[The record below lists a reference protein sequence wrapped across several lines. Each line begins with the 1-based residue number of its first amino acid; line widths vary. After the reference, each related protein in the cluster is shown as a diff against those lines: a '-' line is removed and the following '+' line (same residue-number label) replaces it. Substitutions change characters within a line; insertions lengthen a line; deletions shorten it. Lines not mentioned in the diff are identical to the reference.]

1 MERDR
6 LDRKIRSVLLVDP
19 TRPESGFVTEFRSG
33 RRHYACRAFSL
44 NDRRPKSGDAPVVAL
59 LFERREPL
67 GFYASRVAFHFRLT
81 QREQETL
88 KYVMQ
93 GLTNKEIAN
102 QMGISPNRAG
112 GPNIPFANDGRV
124 AACIAHTPGRPTH
137 VLLSDGEAEHIPGCN
152 MAFRRDCL
160 QAVGGFD
167 TQFRVAGDDVDIC
180 WRIRQSGGKLGF
192 SPAAIVW
199 HHCRSTLSAFWKQ
212 QVGYGKAEA
221 MLEGK

>member
-1 MERDR
+1 MGSDKRGNSFGSRISLFGTEGSEVGLLLLGFGLRPLYLNPASLRILVYPETAKAVMERDR

-81 QREQETL
+81 QREQETR

-102 QMGISPNRAG
+102 QMGISPNTVKAFLKLIMTKMG
-112 GPNIPFANDGRV
+112 V
-124 AACIAHTPGRPTH
+124 PTR
-137 VLLSDGEAEHIPGCN
+137 S
-152 MAFRRDCL
+152 
-160 QAVGGFD
+160 
-167 TQFRVAGDDVDIC
+167 
-180 WRIRQSGGKLGF
+180 
-192 SPAAIVW
+192 AIV
-199 HHCRSTLSAFWKQ
+199 
-212 QVGYGKAEA
+212 GKAIA
-221 MLEGK
+221 A

>member
-1 MERDR
+1 MGSDKRGNSFGSSRSLFGTEGSEVGLLLLGFALKPLYLNPASLRILVYPETAKAVMERDR

-102 QMGISPNRAG
+102 QMGISPNTVKAFLKLIMTKMG
-112 GPNIPFANDGRV
+112 V
-124 AACIAHTPGRPTH
+124 PTR
-137 VLLSDGEAEHIPGCN
+137 S
-152 MAFRRDCL
+152 
-160 QAVGGFD
+160 
-167 TQFRVAGDDVDIC
+167 
-180 WRIRQSGGKLGF
+180 
-192 SPAAIVW
+192 AIV
-199 HHCRSTLSAFWKQ
+199 
-212 QVGYGKAEA
+212 GKAIA
-221 MLEGK
+221 A

>member
-19 TRPESGFVTEFRSG
+19 TRPELGFVTEFRSG

-102 QMGISPNRAG
+102 QMGISPNTVKAFLKLIMTKMG
-112 GPNIPFANDGRV
+112 V
-124 AACIAHTPGRPTH
+124 PTR
-137 VLLSDGEAEHIPGCN
+137 S
-152 MAFRRDCL
+152 
-160 QAVGGFD
+160 
-167 TQFRVAGDDVDIC
+167 
-180 WRIRQSGGKLGF
+180 
-192 SPAAIVW
+192 AIV
-199 HHCRSTLSAFWKQ
+199 
-212 QVGYGKAEA
+212 GKAIA
-221 MLEGK
+221 A

>member
-1 MERDR
+1 MGSDKRGNSFGSSRRSLFGTEGSEVGLLLLGFALKPLYLNPASLRILVYPETAKAVMERDR

-102 QMGISPNRAG
+102 QMGISPNTVKNFLKLIMTKMG
-112 GPNIPFANDGRV
+112 V
-124 AACIAHTPGRPTH
+124 PTR
-137 VLLSDGEAEHIPGCN
+137 S
-152 MAFRRDCL
+152 
-160 QAVGGFD
+160 
-167 TQFRVAGDDVDIC
+167 
-180 WRIRQSGGKLGF
+180 
-192 SPAAIVW
+192 AIV
-199 HHCRSTLSAFWKQ
+199 
-212 QVGYGKAEA
+212 GKAIA
-221 MLEGK
+221 A

>member
-1 MERDR
+1 MLGFALKPLYLNPASLRILVYPETAKAVMERDR

-102 QMGISPNRAG
+102 QMGISPNTVKNFLKLIMTKMG
-112 GPNIPFANDGRV
+112 V
-124 AACIAHTPGRPTH
+124 PTR
-137 VLLSDGEAEHIPGCN
+137 S
-152 MAFRRDCL
+152 
-160 QAVGGFD
+160 
-167 TQFRVAGDDVDIC
+167 
-180 WRIRQSGGKLGF
+180 
-192 SPAAIVW
+192 AIV
-199 HHCRSTLSAFWKQ
+199 
-212 QVGYGKAEA
+212 GKAIA
-221 MLEGK
+221 A

>member
-1 MERDR
+1 MGSDKRGNSFGSGIERSLFGTEGSEVGLLLLGSGLKPHYLNPAALRILVYPETAKAVTERDR

-67 GFYASRVAFHFRLT
+67 GFYAYRVAFHFRLT

-102 QMGISPNRAG
+102 QMGISPNTVKAYLKLIMTKMG
-112 GPNIPFANDGRV
+112 V
-124 AACIAHTPGRPTH
+124 PTR
-137 VLLSDGEAEHIPGCN
+137 S
-152 MAFRRDCL
+152 
-160 QAVGGFD
+160 
-167 TQFRVAGDDVDIC
+167 
-180 WRIRQSGGKLGF
+180 
-192 SPAAIVW
+192 AIV
-199 HHCRSTLSAFWKQ
+199 
-212 QVGYGKAEA
+212 GKAIA
-221 MLEGK
+221 A

>member
-1 MERDR
+1 MGSDKRGNSFGSRRSLFGTEGSEVGLLLLGFALKPLYLNPASLRILVYPETAKAVMERDR

-102 QMGISPNRAG
+102 QMGISPNTVKAFLKLIMTKMG
-112 GPNIPFANDGRV
+112 V
-124 AACIAHTPGRPTH
+124 PTR
-137 VLLSDGEAEHIPGCN
+137 S
-152 MAFRRDCL
+152 
-160 QAVGGFD
+160 
-167 TQFRVAGDDVDIC
+167 
-180 WRIRQSGGKLGF
+180 
-192 SPAAIVW
+192 AIV
-199 HHCRSTLSAFWKQ
+199 
-212 QVGYGKAEA
+212 GKAIA
-221 MLEGK
+221 A